1 MKDDNRGGLN
11 AVKEKLTD
19 IKEWIFEHSR
29 IVMPCVL
36 VLCVAITVII
46 AVNANKREAL
56 EKQAQEAALAAQ
68 AAQAAVSSEGSA
80 NSLEPPAYEL
90 EENAHAELNTFIKD
104 YYDAMAKGD
113 VLTVASMNTN
123 LNDVEKIRIKEQ
135 SKYIE
140 PFQDIMIYTKP
151 GLTENS
157 YVAYVSSRTKFKD
170 LDTPLPGLQTYYIET
185 TETGDFRIYNTT
197 SDDDPVYEYVSSLV
211 LQDDYIDLQNKVTV
225 EYNDILAENTEVNEF
240 VAYFTEKM
248 KEEIGESLASIEAP
262 VTEEDNTTTTE
273 GDDSNHAAVVVTKV
287 KATDV
292 VNIRKSDS
300 EKADKIDKA
309 QIGQEF
315 NLIQEKGNGWSEVEY
330 NGGSAFIKSEFLEAV
345 QTVTIGT
352 EEENTDNTD
361 TGADTG
367 NNNTATTSNSTDV
380 KGTVKINDSG
390 VRVRKEPSTDAEIIA
405 TLYTGEKLDLIESM
419 TSGWSKIR
427 YKGEYGYVKSE
438 FLDED

>member
-1 MKDDNRGGLN
+1 MKDDNKSGFN
-11 AVKEKLTD
+11 AVKEKLNTV
-19 IKEWIFEHSR
+19 KEWIFEHSR
-29 IVMPCVL
+29 IVMPAIL
-36 VLCVAITVII
+36 VLCVALTVII
-46 AVNANKREAL
+46 AVNANKREKL
-56 EKQAQEAALAAQ
+56 EKQAEEAALAA
-68 AAQAAVSSEGSA
+68 AATSVSSEGA
-80 NSLEPPAYEL
+80 VNSLEAPVYEL
-90 EENAHAELNTFIKD
+90 EENAHPELNAFIKD

-140 PFQDIMIYTKP
+140 PFQDIVIYTKP
-151 GLTENS
+151 GLTDNS
-157 YVAYVSSRTKFKD
+157 YVAYVTSKTKFTD
-170 LDTPLPGLQTYYIET
+170 LEVPLPGLQTYYIET
-185 TETGDFRIYNTT
+185 AEDGDYRIYNTT

-211 LQDDYIDLQNKVTV
+211 LQDDYIDLQNKITV
-225 EYNDILAENTEVNEF
+225 EYNDLLAENTQVNEF

-262 VTEEDNTTTTE
+262 ETADEAVDSQTDN
-273 GDDSNHAAVVVTKV
+273 SSKAVVVTKV

-315 NLIQEKGNGWSEVEY
+315 DLIQEKPNGWSEVEY

-345 QTVTIGT
+345 QTVTIGDDSD
-352 EEENTDNTD
+352 NTDNTANSD
-361 TGADTG
+361 AAAED
-367 NNNTATTSNSTDV
+367 NNNTAQTSNATES

-390 VRVRKEPSTDAEIIA
+390 VRVRKEPSTDAEIIT
-405 TLYTGEKLDLIESM
+405 TLYTGEKLELIDSM
-419 TSGWSKIR
+419 TNGWSKIK
-427 YKGEYGYVKSE
+427 YKGEFGYVKSE
-438 FLDED
+438 FLDEE

>member
-1 MKDDNRGGLN
+1 MKDDNRGGLY
-11 AVKEKLTD
+11 AVKEKLSD
-19 IKEWIFEHSR
+19 IKEWVFEHSR

-36 VLCVAITVII
+36 ILCVAITVLI

-68 AAQAAVSSEGSA
+68 AAVSSEGNA
-80 NSLEPPAYEL
+80 NSLDAPAYEL
-90 EENAHAELNTFIKD
+90 EENAHAELNAFIKD

-140 PFQDIMIYTKP
+140 PFQDIVIYTKP
-151 GLTENS
+151 GLTDNS
-157 YVAYVSSRTKFKD
+157 YVAYVTSRTKFKD
-170 LDTPLPGLQTYYIET
+170 LDVPLPGLQTYYIES
-185 TETGDFRIYNTT
+185 TENGDFRIYNTT

-211 LQDDYIDLQNKVTV
+211 LQDDYIDLQNKITV
-225 EYNDILAENTEVNEF
+225 EYNDILADNTEVNEF

-248 KEEIGESLASIEAP
+248 KEEIGESLASMEAP
-262 VTEEDNTTTTE
+262 VTEETTQTE
-273 GDDSNHAAVVVTKV
+273 DQSTDDKSAVVVTKV

-315 NLIQEKGNGWSEVEY
+315 NLIQDKGNGWSEIEY

-352 EEENTDNTD
+352 DEEETTEDN
-361 TGADTG
+361 G
-367 NNNTATTSNSTDV
+367 NAEGEQASTTTSTDV

-390 VRVRKEPSTDAEIIA
+390 VRVRKEPNTDAEIIT
-405 TLYTGEKLDLIESM
+405 TLYTGEKLELIESM
-419 TSGWSKIR
+419 TSGWSKIK
-427 YKGEYGYVKSE
+427 YKGEFGYVKSE

>member
-1 MKDDNRGGLN
+1 MKDDNRGGLYT
-11 AVKEKLTD
+11 VKEKLTD
-19 IKEWIFEHSR
+19 IKEWVFEHSR

-36 VLCVAITVII
+36 ILCVAITIII

-56 EKQAQEAALAAQ
+56 EKQAQEAAALTAQ
-68 AAQAAVSSEGSA
+68 QAVTSDGNA
-80 NSLEPPAYEL
+80 NSLEAPAYDL
-90 EENAHAELNTFIKD
+90 EENAHAELNAFIKD

-140 PFQDIMIYTKP
+140 PFQDIVIYTKP
-151 GLTENS
+151 GLTDSS
-157 YVAYVSSRTKFKD
+157 YVAYVTSKTKFKD
-170 LDTPLPGLQTYYIET
+170 LETPLPGLQTYYIET
-185 TETGDFRIYNTT
+185 VENGDFRIYNTT

-211 LQDDYIDLQNKVTV
+211 LQDDYIDLQNRITV

-248 KEEIGESLASIEAP
+248 KEEIGESLASMEAP
-262 VTEEDNTTTTE
+262 VTEEDTQTADQNTE
-273 GDDSNHAAVVVTKV
+273 DKAAVIVTKV

-315 NLIQEKGNGWSEVEY
+315 NLIQEKGNGWSEIEY

-345 QTVTIGT
+345 QTVTIGNED
-352 EEENTDNTD
+352 EETNEDNGAG
-361 TGADTG
+361 TGDA
-367 NNNTATTSNSTDV
+367 ATTSASTDV

-390 VRVRKEPSTDAEIIA
+390 VRIRKEPNTDAEIIT
-405 TLYTGEKLDLIESM
+405 TLYTGEKLELIESM
-419 TSGWSKIR
+419 TSGWSKIK
-427 YKGEYGYVKSE
+427 YKGEFGYVKSE

>member
-1 MKDDNRGGLN
+1 MKRGNRSSLGNIGD
-11 AVKEKLTD
+11 KLTE
-19 IKEWIFEHSR
+19 IKEWILEHSR

-36 VLCVAITVII
+36 ILCVAITVII

-56 EKQAQEAALAAQ
+56 EKKAAEAAALAATND
-68 AAQAAVSSEGSA
+68 VSAESNS
-80 NSLEPPAYEL
+80 NSLDAPLYEL
-90 EENAHAELNTFIKD
+90 EENAHPELNTFIKN

-123 LNDVEKIRIKEQ
+123 LNDVEKIKIKEQ

-140 PFQDIMIYTKP
+140 PFQDLMIYTKP
-151 GLTENS
+151 GLTDNS
-157 YVAYVSSRTKFKD
+157 YVAYVTSKTKFKD
-170 LDTPLPGLQTYYIET
+170 LETPLPGLQTYYIES
-185 TETGDFRIYNTT
+185 TENGDFRIYNTT

-211 LQDDYIDLQNKVTV
+211 LQDDYIDLQNKITV

-248 KEEIGESLASIEAP
+248 KEEIGEALASIESP
-262 VTEEDNTTTTE
+262 VTEEETDNTATE
-273 GDDSNHAAVVVTKV
+273 GDDAKAAVVVTKV

-315 NLIQEKGNGWSEVEY
+315 NLIEEKGNGWSEIEY

-345 QTVTIGT
+345 QTVTIGNEDENEG
-352 EEENTDNTD
+352 EEEVGEAKPD
-361 TGADTG
+361 APA
-367 NNNTATTSNSTDV
+367 ATSSSTNV
-380 KGTVKINDSG
+380 KGKVKINDSG
-390 VRVRKEPSTDAEIIA
+390 VRVRKEPSTEADIIV
-405 TLYTGEKLDLIESM
+405 TLYTGDRLDLIESM
-419 TSGWSKIR
+419 TSGWSKVK
-427 YKGEYGYVKSE
+427 YNGEYGYVKSE
-438 FLDED
+438 FLDEE